1 MKRYVFE
8 PKVKKLEKV
17 FPYSIEVPKGFRV
30 HAQKLCREVLGKCYY
45 RWAPRWEKRWIK
57 GNRYCVGYAGGP
69 WVVDEDAIWQYKD
82 GRLYFKDEGNTNM
95 VTMAM
100 LSKPKKRA

>member
-1 MKRYVFE
+1 MKRYVYE
-8 PKVKKLEKV
+8 PKVKKLERV

-45 RWAPRWEKRWIK
+45 RWAPQRENRWIK
-57 GNRYCVGYAGGP
+57 GFRYKIGYASGP
-69 WVVDEDAIWQYKD
+69 WVVDEEAVWQYKD
-82 GRLYFKDEGNTNM
+82 GRLYFKDPDNFGI

>member
-1 MKRYVFE
+1 MKRYVYE
-8 PKVKKLEKV
+8 PKVKKLERV

-45 RWAPRWEKRWIK
+45 RWCPRWQKKWHTGQYHLIAYK
-57 GNRYCVGYAGGP
+57 P
-69 WVVDEDAIWQYKD
+69 WAVEEDAVWQYKD
-82 GRLYFKDEGNTNM
+82 GRLYFKDEGNRGM

>member
-17 FPYSIEVPKGFRV
+17 FPYSIEVPKGFRTL
-30 HAQKLCREVLGKCYY
+30 AQTLCRKTLGKSYY
-45 RWAPRWEKRWIK
+45 HWVPTWTLHYHTTELRAYRPWAI
-57 GNRYCVGYAGGP
+57 N
-69 WVVDEDAIWQYKD
+69 EDAVWQYKD
-82 GRLYFKDEGNTNM
+82 GRLYFKNERNFGI

-100 LSKPKKRA
+100 LSKPKK